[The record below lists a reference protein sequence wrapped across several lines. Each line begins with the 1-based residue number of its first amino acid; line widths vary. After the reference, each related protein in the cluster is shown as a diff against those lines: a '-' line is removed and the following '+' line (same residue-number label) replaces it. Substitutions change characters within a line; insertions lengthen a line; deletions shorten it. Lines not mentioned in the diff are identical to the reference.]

1 MPTRQRV
8 HPKKRRTHVEPDTSL
23 TGNLTEDEEKKE
35 RPGPRSGGQSGDT
48 QGLSDTGEAS
58 SESVLELVEEGQA
71 FEAGIVA
78 GVEDAPDADAGPIR
92 TREIPE
98 DDVPTEYDEKEPGD
112 QR

>member
-1 MPTRQRV
+1 MPIRQIV
-8 HPKKRRTHVEPDTSL
+8 HPKKRKTHVRADDAP
-23 TGNLTEDEEKKE
+23 TGNLTETEGKKE

-48 QGLSDTGEAS
+48 QGLSDTEEAT

-71 FEAGIVA
+71 FEAGIVS
-78 GVEDAPDADAGPIR
+78 GIEDAPDADAGPIR

-98 DDVPTEYDEKEPGD
+98 DDVPFEYDEKDPGD